1 MFSPTLTTEVT
12 SAPLYQVSVVW
23 GVGELFE
30 KPMPSRWFNPNWCYG
45 VLLVAAVVGFY
56 SYMLLSHWPPSRAS
70 SLGLS
75 AVAAGWPPLVRDH
88 FLILFFLCGASPNVA
103 TELLQKGIVLALMGW
118 ISADFWLFVLRTN
131 AMVTTHFVL
140 SRTVA
145 EQVNPGSWTC
155 DWAIDWLF
163 PFSPHPKCMWLCRLC
178 CMFNVFFV
186 ITALPTLHAV
196 LPAGMLQVA
205 RRRNQFLVLQMARF
219 RFLATRHWQGRGRG
233 PAENLPIFGFFGLLT
248 WETKV
253 ISDKAHIC
261 RPLSDVVHTTEQS

>member
-75 AVAAGWPPLVRDH
+75 AVAGGWPPLVRDH
-88 FLILFFLCGASPNVA
+88 FLILYIFSMRSLGASPIVA
-103 TELLQKGIVLALMGW
+103 TELLQKGMVLALMGW

-131 AMVTTHFVL
+131 AMVVL
-140 SRTVA
+140 CRTVA
-145 EQVNPGSWTC
+145 EQVNPDSWTC

-163 PFSPHPKCMWLCRLC
+163 PFSPHLKCMWLCRLC

-186 ITALPTLHAV
+186 ITALPTRSATGWNAPGGEETEPIPCTANGKIPIPSHSALTRQRKRTCRKLAHLRILWAV
-196 LPAGMLQVA
+196 DL
-205 RRRNQFLVLQMARF
+205 RN
-219 RFLATRHWQGRGRG
+219 
-233 PAENLPIFGFFGLLT
+233 
-248 WETKV
+248 
-253 ISDKAHIC
+253 
-261 RPLSDVVHTTEQS
+261 